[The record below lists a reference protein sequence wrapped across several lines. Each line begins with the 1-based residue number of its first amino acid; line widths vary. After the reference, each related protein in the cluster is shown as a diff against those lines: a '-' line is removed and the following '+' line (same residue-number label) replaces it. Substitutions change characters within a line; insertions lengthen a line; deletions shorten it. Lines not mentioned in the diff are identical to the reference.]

1 MLFSLMLYTHAY
13 YLNKRILKYFE
24 MCMQSINNSAY
35 NITWRY
41 HKQMTKSIRLDDGT
55 YDRLKAIQERYE
67 SLTFS
72 QILDFLIESKVDM
85 KKLEKVS
92 K

>member
-1 MLFSLMLYTHAY
+1 
-13 YLNKRILKYFE
+13 
-24 MCMQSINNSAY
+24 
-35 NITWRY
+35 
-41 HKQMTKSIRLDDGT
+41 MTTKTIRLDEEI
-55 YDRLKAIQERYE
+55 YNKLKAIQDRYE
-67 SLTFS
+67 DLTFS